1 MSQIG
6 NNVPIL
12 FRVVKVIGEDV
23 GMVDVEVGFP
33 LEAVEVVFR
42 LRPECQFVVGD
53 SFPGD
58 PIASPDRVTTTP
70 FDEIFLTGANLRI

>member
-1 MSQIG
+1 MFFGEGNKVAYPVHQVILHPWVAVELEG
-6 NNVPIL
+6 RNVTDRNNVPIL

-42 LRPECQFVVGD
+42 LRPEWSVCG
-53 SFPGD
+53 
-58 PIASPDRVTTTP
+58 R
-70 FDEIFLTGANLRI
+70 